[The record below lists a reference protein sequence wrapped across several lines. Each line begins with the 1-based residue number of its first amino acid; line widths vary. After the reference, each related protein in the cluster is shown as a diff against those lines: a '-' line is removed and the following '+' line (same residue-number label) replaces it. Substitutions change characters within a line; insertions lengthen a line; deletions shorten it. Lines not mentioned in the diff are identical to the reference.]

1 MTGGAIYNRTAPPL
15 LSLLLYTSTVAL
27 LLRLICQIHFYVDI
41 SVKMSSFFRLAIC
54 HSQYYS
60 LKSRPCEKCKSQKMI
75 IWENKNDTYV
85 QNISYSL
92 QALCHRRDEFRVV
105 MSSVDESFIFPQYI
119 IKNNKLPKVN
129 VIFGSFLFFDYLLF
143 NKIWKRYFTRLP
155 SLCSGRRSGMGWVGV
170 SVTAGSNLIIT
181 LQFYSRV

>member
-1 MTGGAIYNRTAPPL
+1 M
-15 LSLLLYTSTVAL
+15 
-27 LLRLICQIHFYVDI
+27 CQIHFYVDI

-54 HSQYYS
+54 HSLYYS

-119 IKNNKLPKVN
+119 IKNNKLPNEIFGYSINWVS
-129 VIFGSFLFFDYLLF
+129 FGSFLFFDL
-143 NKIWKRYFTRLP
+143 NKIWRGYFTRLP
-155 SLCSGRRSGMGWVGV
+155 SLSSGRRSGMGWVGV

-181 LQFYSRV
+181 LQFCSIV